1 MAQANRITVRMDEKE
16 FQLLETRAQALGLTR
31 AEVIRNA
38 LTLNDLMARM
48 DAQRA
53 ELEALKKELWG
64 QLTAIRTE
72 LKAELQDRGA
82 FEDIRDELLDT
93 QRRFLGT
100 ILMSVVKMTQEGAA
114 KTLDSI
120 FGAKK

>member
-72 LKAELQDRGA
+72 LKNELHLHEAAGLETVRRLAMLLCKVMALDVANRPKQERV
-82 FEDIRDELLDT
+82 DELLA
-93 QRRFLGT
+93 RIFE
-100 ILMSVVKMTQEGAA
+100 VK
-114 KTLDSI
+114 K
-120 FGAKK
+120 